1 MPVTIRIPTPLRR
14 FARDA
19 TRVEVQAST
28 VAEALKTLLTQHP
41 DLKTHL
47 VDDRG
52 ALRNFVNVYV
62 NDQDIRGVKGQQTP
76 VRDGDVVLIVPAIA
90 GGAGAKTLP
99 MAPEPTQLSQEELI
113 RYSRHLIIPEVGVG
127 GQKKLRQSSVL
138 LVGLGGLG
146 APIAQYLA
154 AAGVGRLG
162 LVEFDKID
170 LSNLQRQIIYG
181 TDQVG
186 QPKAEK
192 AKERIE
198 KINPNVK
205 VELHPEKLTSQ
216 NALGLFANYDVIV
229 DGTDNFPT
237 RYLVNDACVL
247 TGKPNVYGSIFRFE
261 GQLAVFWAQKGPC
274 YRCLYP
280 EPPPPGLVP
289 SCAEGG
295 VLGVL
300 PGIIGSMQANET
312 IKLLL
317 GIGEPMVGRL
327 LLFDALDMNFVT
339 VKLQKNP
346 KCPVCGPKPTVT
358 QLIDYEDFCGLRDA
372 EVEANAYTI
381 EPLDLK
387 RKMDRR
393 ADVVL
398 VDVREPFEF
407 EIAHIPGGVLMPMS
421 QFQQREGEL
430 DPKKETV
437 VYCHVGSRSAQV
449 ANYLRKKGFTSARN
463 LKGGID
469 RWSQEIDPA
478 IPQY

>member
-14 FARDA
+14 FTGDA
-19 TRVEVQAST
+19 AKVQVKAST
-28 VAEALKTLLTQHP
+28 VADALKTLLSQHP
-41 DLKTHL
+41 DLRTHL
-47 VDDRG
+47 MDERG

-62 NDQDIRGVKGQQTP
+62 NDQDIRSVKGEQTP
-76 VRDGDVVLIVPAIA
+76 VREGDVVLIVPAIA
-90 GGAGAKTLP
+90 GGAGAKRLQ
-99 MAPEPTQLSQEELI
+99 MAPEPTELSQEELI
-113 RYSRHLIIPEVGVG
+113 RYSRHLIIPEVGVE

-170 LSNLQRQIIYG
+170 LSNLQRQTIYG

-205 VELHPEKLTSQ
+205 VELHQQRLTSQ
-216 NALGLFANYDVIV
+216 NALGLFADYDVIV

-247 TGKPNVYGSIFRFE
+247 AGKPNVYGSIFRFE

-280 EPPPPGLVP
+280 QPPPPGLVP

-300 PGIIGSMQANET
+300 PGIIGSLQASEA

-317 GIGEPMVGRL
+317 GIGEPMIGRL
-327 LLFDALDMNFVT
+327 LLFDALDLNFVT

-346 KCPVCGPKPTVT
+346 QCPVCGPKPTVT
-358 QLIDYEDFCGLRDA
+358 KLIDYEDFCGLRDA
-372 EVEANAYTI
+372 EAEANANSI
-381 EPLDLK
+381 EPMELK

-407 EIAHIPGGVLMPMS
+407 EIAHIPGGVLIPMS
-421 QFQQREGEL
+421 QFQPREAEL
-430 DPKKETV
+430 DPQKETV

-449 ANYLRKKGFTSARN
+449 ASYLRRKGFKSAKN
-463 LKGGID
+463 LAGGIK
-469 RWSQEIDPA
+469 RWSEEVDSS
-478 IPQY
+478 IPTY